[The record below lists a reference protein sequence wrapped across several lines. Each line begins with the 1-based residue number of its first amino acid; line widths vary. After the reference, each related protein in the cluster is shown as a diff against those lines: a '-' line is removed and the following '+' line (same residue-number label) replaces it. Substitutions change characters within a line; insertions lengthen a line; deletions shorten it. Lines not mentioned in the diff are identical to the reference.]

1 MKKKRVLNN
10 QKGAIAV
17 IFAFLIVVLIGF
29 IALSIDAGRWYAARE
44 KAQEACDAAVLSG
57 IQAFGSANWQSLA
70 EDVAKENFPQ
80 GYLGFLRS
88 TDDINIVGKSIS
100 GAPRVEGTVCAT
112 ADTFFGGLIGIDTVN
127 VCASCAAGRESLE
140 IMLIIDRSDSMKGD
154 PLTDIKAA
162 AQSFVDNFAETQGV
176 DSMGLITF
184 ATGVTVPFD
193 LQNNFVAGIK
203 GKIGNIV
210 PGDFGTNME
219 DALDQADDDKKRNDD
234 ATTTFTKYA
243 WNIPQSE
250 RAKQFLILFTDGKPT
265 SFRGDF
271 TRNDSTYD
279 GVIPDP
285 KGASWS
291 EHHEGVDVCP
301 LPVDEEGKPIYE
313 VYNVGYLHD
322 PYAGDSIGVDFMPTG
337 DGLPVAQTDCKW
349 DCGGNYVPYKNTKW
363 HVFDP
368 VWNDEYGEDED
379 DYSIDYYCVP
389 SLCDSGGVPPC
400 CNSPYCNVS
409 SLKLED
415 YVRDIADPSNAVSGK
430 MTIYH
435 AGKLKEQGIIIYCI
449 GIDGAGIVAA
459 EPREF
464 LKKIATTEDHY
475 YEDPTDGDLTK
486 ILNDI
491 TSAIKGQVHL
501 L

>member
-1 MKKKRVLNN
+1 MKKKRILNN

-17 IFAFLIVVLIGF
+17 VFALLIVVLIGF

-100 GAPRVEGTVCAT
+100 GAPRVEGTVCAG

-127 VCASCAAGRESLE
+127 VCASCAAGREPLE
-140 IMLIIDRSDSMKGD
+140 IMLIIDRSDSMKGA
-154 PLTDIKAA
+154 PLTDIRAA

-176 DSMGLITF
+176 DKMGLVSF
-184 ATGVTVPFD
+184 ATGVKVPFD
-193 LQNNFVAGIK
+193 LQNDFVAGIK
-203 GKIGNIV
+203 TEIGSIV
-210 PGDFGTNME
+210 PGDSGTNME
-219 DALDQADDDKKRNDD
+219 DALDQADDDVDRDSPPT
-234 ATTTFTKYA
+234 ATTTFTEYA
-243 WNIPQSE
+243 WNVPQSK
-250 RAKQFLILFTDGKPT
+250 RAKQFLILFTDGRPT
-265 SFRGDF
+265 SFKAKFRRYMNGVKFD
-271 TRNDSTYD
+271 DYA
-279 GVIPDP
+279 VIPNP
-285 KGASWS
+285 KGASWD
-291 EHHEGVDVCP
+291 EPQEVDVCGDR
-301 LPVDEEGKPIYE
+301 VAE
-313 VYNVGYLHD
+313 VYNVGMLHH
-322 PYAGDSIGVDFMPTG
+322 PYTGKTSDLPIEVYFLPTG
-337 DGLPVAQTDCKW
+337 DGKPIGETQCKW
-349 DCGGNYVPYKNTKW
+349 DCGGNYVPYENTKW
-363 HVFDP
+363 PVFNP

-389 SLCDSGGVPPC
+389 SSCDSGGVPAC
-400 CNSPYCNVS
+400 CKPPYCNIPKGT
-409 SLKLED
+409 LKG
-415 YVRDIADPSNAVSGK
+415 YVLDTAEK

-435 AGKLKEQGIIIYCI
+435 ARKLKEQGIIIYCI
-449 GIDGAGIVAA
+449 GVDGTGIVAA

-464 LKKIATTEDHY
+464 LKKITTTEDHY
-475 YEDPTDGDLTK
+475 YEVPTDGDLTK

-491 TSAIKGQVHL
+491 TSAIKGQIHL

>member
-176 DSMGLITF
+176 DSMSLITC

-271 TRNDSTYD
+271 TRDDNPPYD
-279 GVIPDP
+279 AVIPDP
-285 KGASWS
+285 KGASWN
-291 EHHEGVDVCP
+291 EGH
-301 LPVDEEGKPIYE
+301 LR
-313 VYNVGYLHD
+313 D
-322 PYAGDSIGVDFMPTG
+322 PYTDDSIGVDFMPTG
-337 DGLPVAQTDCKW
+337 DGKKSEDESACGCKT
-349 DCGGNYVPYKNTKW
+349 TKW

-368 VWNDEYGEDED
+368 VWNNEYGEDEN
-379 DYSIDYYCVP
+379 DYSIDGY
-389 SLCDSGGVPPC
+389 SF
-400 CNSPYCNVS
+400 PYCNIPEGT
-409 SLKLED
+409 LKG
-415 YVRDIADPSNAVSGK
+415 YVLDTAEK

-435 AGKLKEQGIIIYCI
+435 ARKLKEQGITIYCI
-449 GIDGAGIVAA
+449 GVGDNVDGV
-459 EPREF
+459 F
-464 LKKIATTEDHY
+464 LEKIANTATTEDHY
-475 YEDPTDGDLTK
+475 YYEVPTDGDLTK